1 MIKQTFMAKSRK
13 GATAPTKPAGVAA
26 KGSKARASK
35 AITVATSTDP
45 LKRYLA
51 EIQLYPMLEPEEEE
65 TLVERVRTKNDQD
78 AFKRLVQAN
87 LRLVAKIAF
96 EYRSIYVNVL
106 DLIQEGNVGLMRAV
120 IKFDPTK
127 GARLGYYSSWWIRS
141 YILKYILD
149 NFRLV
154 KIGTTQAQKKLFYH
168 LVRERE
174 RLEAQ
179 GLNPGPKLLA
189 DRLHVREKDV
199 IEMSERLSGSGA
211 EASLDAPLSD
221 DGVKTHL
228 DAMAD
233 PTENADSKLERDELL
248 HKLSER
254 LPDFRKQLGPREL
267 QVLDERLL
275 SEEPKT
281 LQEVADNYGLTRE
294 RVRQIEVSVLSK
306 LRKFLRPSFGKI
318 E

>member
-1 MIKQTFMAKSRK
+1 MIKQTSMAKSRL
-13 GATAPTKPAGVAA
+13 PASTRPKTSAV
-26 KGSKARASK
+26 
-35 AITVATSTDP
+35 TVADP

-51 EIQLYPMLEPEEEE
+51 EIQRYPLLSPEEEE
-65 TLVERVRTKNDQD
+65 SLIEKVRTHNDSD
-78 AFKRLVQAN
+78 AYKRLVQAN

-96 EYRSIYVNVL
+96 EYRSIYLNVL
-106 DLIQEGNVGLMRAV
+106 DLIQEGNIGLMRAV
-120 IKFDPTK
+120 VKFDPTK

-168 LVRERE
+168 LIREKE

-179 GLNPGPKLLA
+179 GLQPGPKLLA

-211 EASLDAPLSD
+211 EASLDTPLNAE
-221 DGVKTHL
+221 GTRTHL
-228 DAMAD
+228 DGMAD
-233 PTENADSKLERDELL
+233 TAELADQRIERDELL
-248 HKLSER
+248 QKLSER
-254 LPDFRKQLGPREL
+254 LPEFRKILGPREL

-281 LQEVADNYGLTRE
+281 LQEVADHYGLTRE
-294 RVRQIEVSVLSK
+294 RVRQIEASVLSK